1 MEQTTEKKRKPVGEM
16 TMDETTKKKDNIEE
30 GDDMDEDNTK
40 NGSLTNSKG
49 NEVKTSDNQ
58 DD

>member
-30 GDDMDEDNTK
+30 EDDMDEDNTK

-49 NEVKTSDNQ
+49 DEVKTSDNQ